1 MSIELVTRDIFLRHT
16 GPDGATFVACHRVWD
31 ADRFIASQKAEAAR
45 EAGKARE
52 KEQPARHAVEQIT
65 ETQYKD
71 ERKKT
76 R

>member
-31 ADRFIASQKAEAAR
+31 ADRFIASQRKEAAL
-45 EAGKARE
+45 AAAKARE
-52 KEQPARHAVEQIT
+52 EEKSALHAVQQIT
-65 ETQYKD
+65 ETEYAE